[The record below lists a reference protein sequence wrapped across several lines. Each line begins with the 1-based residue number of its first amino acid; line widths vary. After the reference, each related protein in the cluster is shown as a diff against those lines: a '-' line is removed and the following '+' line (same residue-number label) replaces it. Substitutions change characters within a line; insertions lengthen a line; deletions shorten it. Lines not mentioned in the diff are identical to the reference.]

1 MNYTVTLGG
10 AIDFAP
16 ANETIEILQN
26 VRTILGT
33 RVGTVPLDRLFGLSW
48 KHIDKPF
55 PVAKVLM
62 TVEIVDAIEKYEPRV
77 RVESIEFDE
86 TAQNAMD
93 GLLKPKV
100 IVSIVGDDDEEDEE

>member
-26 VRTILGT
+26 VRTILST

-48 KHIDKPF
+48 EHIDKPF
-55 PVAKVLM
+55 LVAKALV
-62 TVEIVDAIEKYEPRV
+62 TVEIIDAINKHEPRAV
-77 RVESIEFDE
+77 VQSVEFDE
-86 TAQNAMD
+86 SEQNPMS
-93 GLLKPKV
+93 GLLTPKV
-100 IVSIVGDDDEEDEE
+100 VVSIAGDDEEVEE